1 MRLGMGWDYRDEAPS
16 LMLLAR
22 LLFAQARIVGLQG
35 SFLRRRGGED
45 LLLAGRPR
53 CPLYPS
59 KAPTQTAALGL
70 LGPTTGR
77 EAVCAARGL
86 YAGLSVTHNNGLAGA
101 SEKKGGGLHASCVG
115 RPLLLVGANEFPV
128 I

>member
-1 MRLGMGWDYRDEAPS
+1 MGWDYRDEVPS
-16 LMLLAR
+16 LAR
-22 LLFAQARIVGLQG
+22 LLFARARIVGLQG
-35 SFLRRRGGED
+35 PFLRRRGGED

-77 EAVCAARGL
+77 EVVCEAR
-86 YAGLSVTHNNGLAGA
+86 GLSVTHNNGLAGA
-101 SEKKGGGLHASCVG
+101 SEKKGAACTHRV
-115 RPLLLVGANEFPV
+115 
-128 I
+128 